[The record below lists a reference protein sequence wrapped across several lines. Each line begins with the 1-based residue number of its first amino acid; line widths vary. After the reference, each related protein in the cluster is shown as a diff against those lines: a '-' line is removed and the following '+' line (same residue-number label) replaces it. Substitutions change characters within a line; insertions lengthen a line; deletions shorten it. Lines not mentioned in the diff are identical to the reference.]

1 MVLAFINDK
10 ERTVKQI
17 KFLLNKSVAMPGTF
31 VGMKP
36 NSAFEN
42 GDNVWPIEIPTA
54 SWLSVRK
61 SKRPV

>member
-10 ERTVKQI
+10 VRTVKQI

-36 NSAFEN
+36 TRRIRNAIHLATKPKM
-42 GDNVWPIEIPTA
+42 VLII
-54 SWLSVRK
+54 
-61 SKRPV
+61 